1 MIYSYF
7 LLCNTFLIIENVLST
22 PNTEQKVP
30 LVEGDAT
37 VRMKRTLAS
46 FVSYLFLGLGI
57 IGIVAF
63 AGLFSAQSHAASAA
77 SPSFVRVI
85 HASPDVGTADVFV
98 DGAKLLSS
106 FQFGAVTHYAT
117 VPAGPHKVQIA
128 LVGKGINAAVISETL
143 SVSPGVAYTVA
154 AVGTQATGLSLEVFV
169 DNNLLSPGTAKL
181 RVYQLSPDGGSIDV
195 SSQGQTILSGI
206 SYQAASNYLALPV
219 GAYTFNVGSST
230 NSTTLPVSAT
240 LSTNTVTSIFA
251 VGLYNGNPQIQL
263 VSSQEQ
269 GLPGVPYTGSDPN
282 ASPRPGNVQPFA
294 PWAWPLA
301 GAALLLLGSGV
312 FIRRLGRVK

>member
-7 LLCNTFLIIENVLST
+7 LLCNTFLIVENILSI

-37 VRMKRTLAS
+37 VKMKRTLTS
-46 FVSYLFLGLGI
+46 LVSYVFLGLGI
-57 IGIVAF
+57 IGVVAF
-63 AGLFSAQSHAASAA
+63 AGLFSTQSHSASAA

-98 DGAKLLSS
+98 DGAMLLSS
-106 FQFGAVTHYAT
+106 FQFGAVTHYVS

-143 SVSPGVAYTVA
+143 TVSPGVAYTVA
-154 AVGTQATGLSLEVFV
+154 AVGTQATGLSLEVFI
-169 DNNLLSPGTAKL
+169 DSNLLSPGTAKL
-181 RVYQLSPDGGSIDV
+181 RVYQLSPNGGSIDV
-195 SSQGQTILSGI
+195 SSQGQTIMSGV
-206 SYQAASNYLALPV
+206 SYQGASDYITLPV
-219 GAYTFNVGSST
+219 GAYTFDVGSSAY
-230 NSTTLPVSAT
+230 STTLPVSAT
-240 LSTNTVTSIFA
+240 LSANTVTSIFA
-251 VGLYNGNPQIQL
+251 VGLYNGNPQIQI

-269 GLPGVPYTGSDPN
+269 GLPGVPNTGSNPN
-282 ASPRPGNVQPFA
+282 ASPQPGSVQPFA

-301 GAALLLLGSGV
+301 GVALLLLGSGV
-312 FIRRLGRVK
+312 FMRRLGRVK

>member
-1 MIYSYF
+1 
-7 LLCNTFLIIENVLST
+7 
-22 PNTEQKVP
+22 
-30 LVEGDAT
+30 VEGDAT
-37 VRMKRTLAS
+37 VKLKRTLA
-46 FVSYLFLGLGI
+46 FLVSHLFLGLGI

-63 AGLFSAQSHAASAA
+63 AVLFGTQRHSASAQ

-106 FQFGAVTHYAT
+106 FQFGAVTGYVA

-143 SVSPGVAYTVA
+143 SVKPGVVYTIA
-154 AVGTQATGLSLEVFV
+154 AIGTQATGLSLEVFI

-181 RVYQLSPDGGSIDV
+181 RVYQLSPDGGSIAV
-195 SSQGQTILSGI
+195 STQGKTVLSGI
-206 SYQAASNYLALPV
+206 SYQNASNYFALPV
-219 GAYTFNVGSST
+219 GGYTLDVDSPT
-230 NSTTLPVSAT
+230 NNTTLPVSVT
-240 LSTNTVTSIFA
+240 LKANTVTSVFA
-251 VGLYNGNPQIQL
+251 VGQFNGNPKIQL
-263 VSSQEQ
+263 VSSQVQ
-269 GLPGVPYTGSDPN
+269 GVPGVPDTGSDPN
-282 ASPRPGNVQPFA
+282 ASTQTNGVQPLA

-312 FIRRLGRVK
+312 FLRRLRGVK

>member
-1 MIYSYF
+1 M
-7 LLCNTFLIIENVLST
+7 
-22 PNTEQKVP
+22 K
-30 LVEGDAT
+30 
-37 VRMKRTLAS
+37 MKRTLAS
-46 FVSYLFLGLGI
+46 LVSYVFLGLGI
-57 IGIVAF
+57 IGVVAF
-63 AGLFSAQSHAASAA
+63 AGLFSAQSHSASAA

-98 DGAKLLSS
+98 DGAMLLSS
-106 FQFGAVTHYAT
+106 FQFGAVTHYVS

-195 SSQGQTILSGI
+195 SSQGETILSGI

-230 NSTTLPVSAT
+230 NSTILPVSAT
-240 LSTNTVTSIFA
+240 LSANTVTSVFA

-282 ASPRPGNVQPFA
+282 ASPQTGNVQPFA

-301 GAALLLLGSGV
+301 GAAPLLLVSGV